1 MKHFNNNIVSIRNKL
16 KLPVIPI
23 IMKKRTLSSGGYM
36 FKRLLLTCT
45 LLTPLVTAAYTNT
58 YYPKGI
64 TLAHVQQA
72 SQIKI
77 FWDIHGVLA
86 QKDGGARIGAVLGNI
101 FSLASSKLGDNKSWN
116 EINKIKKEAD
126 VSGEAYMQVLLKN
139 GDPDAAHAA
148 EAVANAYKPRKGMQ
162 AVVQKL
168 NAAGH
173 EQYIASN
180 IGPRCYQNLK
190 KKFSKKSEGR
200 FIFDII
206 KMGKCV
212 DYSKY
217 GNGGMVSD
225 FNPIHLSATAKP
237 HGRFFSD
244 IQRDFNPHNKS
255 LMIMIDDRIENI
267 HSAVAHGFVG
277 IHLDTGRDHV
287 MKEFTQ
293 ELERLQLF
301 KLRK

>member
-1 MKHFNNNIVSIRNKL
+1 ML
-16 KLPVIPI
+16 Q
-23 IMKKRTLSSGGYM
+23 
-36 FKRLLLTCT
+36 RLLLTGA
-45 LLTPLVTAAYTNT
+45 LLTPLVAAAYTTT

-64 TLAHVQQA
+64 TLAHVHHAPQV
-72 SQIKI
+72 KI

-101 FSLASSKLGDNKSWN
+101 FSLASSKLGDDKSWN

-126 VSGEAYMQVLLKN
+126 VSGEAYMQVLTKN

-180 IGPRCYQNLK
+180 IGPRCYNNLK
-190 KKFSKKSEGR
+190 NKFSKKSEGC

-217 GNGGMVSD
+217 GNGGIVTNM
-225 FNPIHLSATAKP
+225 NPIHLSPTAKP
-237 HGRFFSD
+237 HGQFFRD
-244 IQRDFNPHNKS
+244 MQRDFNPQNKS
-255 LMIMIDDRIENI
+255 LMIMIDDRIDNI
-267 HSAVAHGFVG
+267 HSAVQHGFVG

-301 KLRK
+301 KQRR